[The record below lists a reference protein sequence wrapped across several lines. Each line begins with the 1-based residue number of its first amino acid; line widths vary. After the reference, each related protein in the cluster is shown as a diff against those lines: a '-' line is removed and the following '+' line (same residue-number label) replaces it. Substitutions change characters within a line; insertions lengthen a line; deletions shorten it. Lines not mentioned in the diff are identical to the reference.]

1 MNKKLIALVLC
12 ICFILIA
19 AMAFAGPFDREIAD
33 QQRRIDRGKASGQ
46 LTHQEAAIVQDNLNH
61 VRGKLDQYRGN
72 DGRLD
77 RRERDRLGKML
88 QRNDRMIRKLK
99 NNDIQR
105 VY

>member
-1 MNKKLIALVLC
+1 MNKKLIAL
-12 ICFILIA
+12 ILGIA
-19 AMAFAGPFDREIAD
+19 IIMTAALAFAGPFDREIAD
-33 QQRRIDRGKASGQ
+33 QQRRIDQGKASGQ
-46 LTHQEAAIVQDNLNH
+46 LTHHEAAIVQDNLNH

-77 RRERDRLGKML
+77 RRERARLEKML

-99 NNDIQR
+99 HNDIQR